1 MTRSVTTER
10 RATRSPCGNARKD
23 SAPSADAVLLGRMTV
38 RLAGSHK
45 LAVVVRETLA
55 RERGRTRSARAAE
68 TMELLALTK
77 RGEGKR
83 CRNRVKPRGVAER

>member
-1 MTRSVTTER
+1 M
-10 RATRSPCGNARKD
+10 
-23 SAPSADAVLLGRMTV
+23 DAS
-38 RLAGSHK
+38 GSHK

-68 TMELLALTK
+68 TMELPALTK